1 MLTFEQMNNQKGS
14 TYTRTRHRHAN
25 ITLPLTYEDV
35 FLKAL
40 DQIPLD
46 FISKY
51 SKVGLLKELSFLKE
65 KIDDYNSKLNRY
77 SINDYSEFL
86 GLFVIPNE
94 IKQRIISIQ
103 TSKDGASYTIF
114 TRDTIL
120 WAFELILNSKFE
132 SNIIDINADEEFREN
147 IFLFLLSINS
157 KFLETDITKG
167 SSFEEINASLIP
179 ANSFPE
185 NELILTPY
193 KGLKLFEYFSN
204 SEKYCELINVYIQ
217 SKYNV
222 SVRSFYRCILRW
234 GNGNG
239 YIIKI
244 QNTDNEYSIFKE
256 ISDSSIENNNIKT
269 LLTIK
274 RSPIYQCTANEFL
287 VLDKSFLLGKIYNQ
301 FIYDFWFDWINS
313 QTKIPIE
320 TYFGDIGHFF
330 ENFTSNITKNI
341 FSFLEHP
348 VPLSLNELMYK
359 SSKGQKEI
367 CDFYARHNRKIIIG
381 EFKLGNIDDYR
392 RFSGEP
398 EILKKRSDFFKS
410 ADQLSNTINNLS
422 IIKDKFDNKIQLN
435 KSLQIFPVCVF
446 NDSLYDFPTMS
457 VIFDN
462 YWNKI
467 KPQIKNVHIN
477 PLTIIH
483 IDQLE
488 LLNSFLNTK
497 VKKKQIWD
505 ILKKHCRKTGKIR
518 SFGTSLISGYKLD
531 YDNSTIEK
539 LQLMLD
545 E

>member
-1 MLTFEQMNNQKGS
+1 M
-14 TYTRTRHRHAN
+14 R
-25 ITLPLTYEDV
+25 IVLPLTYKDV

-40 DQIPLD
+40 DQMPLD

-51 SKVGLLKELSFLKE
+51 SKVGLLKKLAFLKE
-65 KIDDYNSKLNRY
+65 KIEEYNSKLNKNP
-77 SINDYSEFL
+77 INYFSEFL
-86 GLFVIPNE
+86 ELFIIPNE
-94 IKQRIISIQ
+94 IKQRIISIL
-103 TSKDGASYTIF
+103 TSKNGASHTIF

-132 SNIIDINADEEFREN
+132 SNIIEIDADEEFREN

-157 KFLETDITKG
+157 KFLETNILKS

-204 SEKYCELINVYIQ
+204 CEKYRELINDYIQ

-239 YIIKI
+239 YTIKI
-244 QNTDNEYSIFKE
+244 KNTDNEFSIFKE
-256 ISDSSIENNNIKT
+256 ISDSRIKNNNIKT

-274 RSPIYQCTANEFL
+274 RSPICQCTDNEFI

-301 FIYDFWFDWINS
+301 FIYDFWFDWIKP
-313 QTKIPIE
+313 QTEIPIK

-330 ENFTSNITKNI
+330 ENFTSIVTKNI

-348 VPLSLNELMYK
+348 VPLSLNELVYK

-381 EFKLGNIDDYR
+381 EFKLGNINDDS

-398 EILKKRSDFFKS
+398 EILYMQKNRKDFFKS

-422 IIKDKFDNKIQLN
+422 IIKDIFDNKIQIN

-505 ILKKHCRKTGKIR
+505 ILKKHCRRTGQIR